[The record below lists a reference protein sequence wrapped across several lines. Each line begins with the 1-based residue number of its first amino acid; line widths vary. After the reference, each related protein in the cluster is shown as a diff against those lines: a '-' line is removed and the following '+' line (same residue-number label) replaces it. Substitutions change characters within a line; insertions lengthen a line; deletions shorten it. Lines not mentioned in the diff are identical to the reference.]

1 MAIAN
6 SIEIVYFFNNTQ
18 NIRDLHAVFKQLR
31 HPGGGTYMNKAF
43 GEARNMFKTG
53 GRRNK
58 AHVLVLI
65 SDGDFQSKLAWHGT
79 SYKNSIRS
87 SRDSFG
93 QLRRSYFCN
102 RWQPL
107 WFHFSDTA
115 RKSRKFMSGR
125 LPGSKPASAT
135 LPQLFILGADRK
147 YRGLWTKCR
156 RDIRSK

>member
-1 MAIAN
+1 MGIAN

-18 NIRDLHAVFKQLR
+18 NIRDLHAVIKQLK
-31 HPGGGTYMNKAF
+31 HPGGGTYMNVAF
-43 GEARNMFKTG
+43 DGARNMFKIG

-79 SYKNSIRS
+79 SYKNYILRR
-87 SRDSFG
+87 RDSFG
-93 QLRRSYFCN
+93 QLRKSYFCN
-102 RWQPL
+102 LWQPL

-125 LPGSKPASAT
+125 LPGSKTASA
-135 LPQLFILGADRK
+135 L
-147 YRGLWTKCR
+147 YSW
-156 RDIRSK
+156 S